1 MSRSRKTPTPAAA
14 IGRGPAEPPVTRRQ
28 ALGFLGAAA
37 LSAGGLTLGVPSA
50 FALRSKPR
58 RPNFVFILTDDHRY
72 DMLGAAG
79 HPFLKT
85 PHMDR
90 LCHEG
95 VRFENAF
102 ATTAL
107 CSPSRASFLTGQ
119 YASVHGVTNNFS
131 RWDETRN
138 VTFLRHLK
146 RAGYDTAFVGKWHMP
161 GGGLPRL
168 PEADLFV
175 SFTRKDGQGD
185 YFNCPLYVNGRL
197 TPNRTPY
204 ITEELT
210 EYALDF
216 VRQERRNPF
225 CLYLSHKAVHHDW
238 KPPRHLRGRH
248 RHADLSFLAP
258 ESDRYNTLSGMNWLE
273 GTLGNMHDVYRRYC
287 ECLESV
293 DEQLGRLLAALEAK
307 GLLDDTVV
315 VYAGDNGYLWGEHR
329 LYAKHYP
336 YEESMRIPFLVR
348 APGVVSG
355 AGRRV
360 SRMVLNIDLA
370 TTFLDLAGLPVPGAM
385 QGESFVPL
393 LRSPAAPGRP
403 AFVYEL
409 FRDFPFG
416 GRVPPHQAIRTE
428 SHKLIEWEMCRPP
441 ELYDLRLDPREMNN
455 LCGTPAGDRLAADL
469 SRELETLRK
478 RFHIRRGAGRCASA

>member
-1 MSRSRKTPTPAAA
+1 
-14 IGRGPAEPPVTRRQ
+14 
-28 ALGFLGAAA
+28 
-37 LSAGGLTLGVPSA
+37 
-50 FALRSKPR
+50 
-58 RPNFVFILTDDHRY
+58 
-72 DMLGAAG
+72 MLGAAG
-79 HPFLKT
+79 HPFLRT

-90 LCHEG
+90 LCREG

-138 VTFLRHLK
+138 ITFLRHLK

-161 GGGLPRL
+161 GGDLPRL

-216 VRQERRNPF
+216 VRQGHRNPF

-248 RHADLSFLAP
+248 RRADLSFLAP
-258 ESDRYNTLSGMNWLE
+258 ESDRYNTLSGLNWLE

-329 LYAKHYP
+329 RLHYP
-336 YEESMRIPFLVR
+336 YEGVHPHPLRPR
-348 APGVVSG
+348 PGVVSG
-355 AGRRV
+355 AGGGFPGW
-360 SRMVLNIDLA
+360 SSTSISPDLP
-370 TTFLDLAGLPVPGAM
+370 DLAGLPVPALM
-385 QGESFVPL
+385 QGRAVSL
-393 LRSPAAPGRP
+393 LRCRLPLAARP
-403 AFVYEL
+403 SCTNCSGIFLRRAGSTSDPHESQAD
-409 FRDFPFG
+409 RMG
-416 GRVPPHQAIRTE
+416 NVPPPSST
-428 SHKLIEWEMCRPP
+428 
-441 ELYDLRLDPREMNN
+441 
-455 LCGTPAGDRLAADL
+455 T
-469 SRELETLRK
+469 
-478 RFHIRRGAGRCASA
+478 